1 MLKSILICAAVQ
13 IMTFIPFLMVY
24 VDDKKKYGDDLGE
37 PLWKRMVAWL
47 IMCPI
52 WALPFMAMIGV

>member
-13 IMTFIPFLMVY
+13 AVTFIPFLMVY
-24 VDDKKKYGDDLGE
+24 FDDKKKYGNDLGE
-37 PLWKRMVAWL
+37 PLWKRTVVWM

-52 WALPFMAMIGV
+52 WALPFMTMVGG